1 MSKKSSTFARFLET
15 RIYRMKKI
23 ISVVCLLF
31 LLTGSLSARPQ
42 RREVIIDTLCMAS
55 IETLCQVV
63 DSFCYQFQACPDS
76 LFLWAYLGMEE
87 GDVNTPKT
95 KESKDAIQLRYKD
108 RSYDPVSK
116 AGDVAIDIYV
126 LGTRWWKDQHLGT
139 EYSQTTPI
147 HARYPLTTHMTASY
161 SGSLLDGGD
170 VIFRME
176 PLDAKRTIVHYE
188 FSIGFGRFLS
198 AFISDNVWKNAIEW
212 RFEVILENLVE
223 CAETGTVTLKERGP
237 KTKK

>member
-1 MSKKSSTFARFLET
+1 MRF
-15 RIYRMKKI
+15 K
-23 ISVVCLLF
+23 LLF
-31 LLTGSLSARPQ
+31 ISLLCSAVLFARPQ
-42 RREVIIDTLCMAS
+42 TRAVIIDTVCNAPMQKMLS
-55 IETLCQVV
+55 T
-63 DSFCYQFQACPDS
+63 SNKFCYQFQACPDS
-76 LFLWAYLGMEE
+76 LFSWAYLGIDKPQEN
-87 GDVNTPKT
+87 VPQT
-95 KESKDAIQLRYKD
+95 KESRNAIQLIYKE
-108 RSYDPVSK
+108 RIYDPK
-116 AGDVAIDIYV
+116 LKTGDVTLDIYV
-126 LGTRWWKDQHLGT
+126 LGVRWWKDQHLGT

-147 HARYPLTTHMTASY
+147 HARYPLTTHMTATY

-223 CAETGTVTLKERGP
+223 CAETGTVTMKERGP